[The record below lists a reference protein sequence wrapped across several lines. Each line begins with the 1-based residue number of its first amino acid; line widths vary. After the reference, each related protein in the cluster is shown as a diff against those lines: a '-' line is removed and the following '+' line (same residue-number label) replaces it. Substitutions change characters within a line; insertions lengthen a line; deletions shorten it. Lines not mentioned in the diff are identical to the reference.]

1 MAGEKSE
8 DLKAAEQQ
16 LHEAMNAHAQQNSA
30 PATAAAAAGNPSGYS
45 DEPIKVKVRVTL
57 NEVSLRLT
65 CSGKTLNKK
74 LVDACVVPFLGAYNK
89 RVETHK
95 QCELEELISIKI
107 NDDLLGR
114 DDLEGEARYILGRA
128 SARAVD
134 NSKTADGEQDD
145 IQMVLGTRATHEREW
160 IENGRPVEGGSSS
173 L

>member
-1 MAGEKSE
+1 MAGDKSE
-8 DLKAAEQQ
+8 DLKAAEHQ
-16 LHEAMNAHAQQNSA
+16 LHEAMKAHAAQQNRA
-30 PATAAAAAGNPSGYS
+30 PTRPGTAGNPSSYS

-57 NEVSLRLT
+57 DEVSLRLT
-65 CSGKTLNKK
+65 CSGKNLNKK

-107 NDDLLGR
+107 NDDLIGR

-128 SARAVD
+128 SARAAD
-134 NSKTADGEQDD
+134 NGKTTDGEQDD

-160 IENGRPVEGGSSS
+160 IENGRPVEGGSS